1 MQYDLTEEQLMMQET
16 VRPIANEKLAQ
27 GVTAQ
32 DEKDTFDRDIK
43 KILEENGI
51 FFLCLPPLEAKSK
64 KER

>member
-1 MQYDLTEEQLMMQET
+1 MQYDLNDEQIMMQDT
-16 VRPIANEKLAQ
+16 VRRIADEKLAP
-27 GVTAQ
+27 GAAEQ
-32 DEKDTFDRDIK
+32 DEKDTFDRDVK